1 MGYIDEACEA
11 GARLR
16 ACCKVVGI
24 SIRTLQRWRTSK
36 TGDDMRMGPKSKPA
50 NALSKK
56 EEEEVLAMLNSP
68 EFRELSPKQ
77 IVPILADKEVYMA
90 SESTMER
97 LMHREGQRKHRGP
110 KRCRSNSKPREKS
123 ATEACKLWTWDI
135 TCLPKEDVVGQ
146 FYYLYM
152 AVDVWSRKVVAATVF
167 ERECSE
173 LASEWMI
180 DAMRGEGLAPSDLL
194 LHSDNGSP
202 MKGTLKVK
210 LESLNVLMSYSR
222 PHVSNDNPYSESLF
236 GTMKTRPRY
245 PGRFAS
251 LAAAKLWCEEFVT
264 WYNDEHKHSAIGY
277 VTPNQRHNGEAIDI
291 LAKRRLVFEA
301 ARSKR
306 PERWSGKVRKWDAPE
321 RVYLNPDKET
331 LEELRKRN

>member
-16 ACCKVVGI
+16 ACCKIVGI
-24 SIRTLQRWRTSK
+24 SIRTLQRWRTST

-50 NALSKK
+50 NALTKK
-56 EEEEVLAMLNSP
+56 EKIEVLAMLNSP
-68 EFRELSPKQ
+68 EFRDLSPKQ
-77 IVPILADKEVYMA
+77 IVPILADRGEYLA

-97 LMHREGQRKHRGP
+97 LMHSEGQRKHRGP

-123 ATEACKLWTWDI
+123 TTEACKLWTWDI
-135 TCLPKEDVVGQ
+135 TCLPKEDVIGQ

-152 AVDVWSRKVVAATVF
+152 AVDVWSRKVVAATVY

-180 DAMRGEGLAPSDLL
+180 EAMRAEELAPSDLL

-202 MKGTLKVK
+202 MKGTLKAK
-210 LESLNVLMSYSR
+210 MENLSVLMSYSR

-277 VTPNQRHNGEAIDI
+277 VTPNQRHNGEAADI
-291 LAKRRLVFEA
+291 LAKRRCVFEA

-306 PERWSGKVRKWDAPE
+306 PERWSGEARKWDAPA
-321 RVYLNPDKET
+321 RVYLNPDNET
-331 LEELRKRN
+331 MEQLRKRN